1 MERTTGFLN
10 TKLSSKSKIHKIQNT
25 DGEED
30 SLPKTKSS
38 SKSKIHSKTGL
49 VDTKSSKFKIQDTF
63 ERSSALKTIMK
74 NIIVTLFIL

>member
-1 MERTTGFLN
+1 MLMERTTDLPII
-10 TKLSSKSKIHKIQNT
+10 KLSSKSKIHKIQNT

-49 VDTKSSKFKIQDTF
+49 VDTKS
-63 ERSSALKTIMK
+63 
-74 NIIVTLFIL
+74 

>member
-1 MERTTGFLN
+1 MLMERRTGLPN
-10 TKLSSKSKIHKIQNT
+10 IKLSSKFEIHNIQNT

-49 VDTKSSKFKIQDTF
+49 VDTKS
-63 ERSSALKTIMK
+63 
-74 NIIVTLFIL
+74 